1 MIPYGK
7 QDINQNDIDA
17 VLEALKSDFITQGP
31 RIPTFEKS
39 LTDYTGA
46 KHGVAVSSATAA
58 LHIACHALGVE
69 KGDIVWTSPVTFV
82 ASANCARYCGADV
95 DFVDID
101 PATYN
106 MSVKRLKRKLIEAKS
121 IGRLP
126 KVVIPVHLTG
136 QSCEMEEIAQLAED
150 YNFKV
155 IEDASHAVGGK
166 YKSAPVGNCAY
177 SDITVFSFHPVKII
191 TTAEGGISMTNDDEL
206 AERMALVRSHG
217 VTRDENLMKEES
229 HGPWYYQQIDLGF
242 NYRLTDI
249 QAALGTSQMQRIDE
263 FIKIRNDLAYRYDQ
277 LLADVAVVTP
287 VQHTD
292 CYSARH
298 LYVIKLEDEGKHRQ
312 VFEYMRKNGVG
323 VNLHYIPI
331 HLQPYYKR
339 LGFNPGD
346 YPAAED
352 YYARAI
358 SLPLYT
364 KLTHDEQDQV
374 VATLKAALSA

>member
-7 QDINQNDIDA
+7 QDINQDDIDA
-17 VLEALKSDFITQGP
+17 VIDALKSDFITQGP
-31 RIPTFEKS
+31 RIPEFEKS
-39 LTDYTGA
+39 LTDYTGT

-101 PATYN
+101 PVTYN
-106 MSVKRLKRKLIEAKS
+106 MSVTRLERKLIEAKA

-136 QSCEMEEIAQLAED
+136 QSCEMEAISKLAND

-166 YKSAPVGNCAY
+166 YQDAPVGNCEY

-191 TTAEGGISMTNDDEL
+191 TTAEGGIAMTNDGAL
-206 AERMALVRSHG
+206 AQKMQLARSHG
-217 VTRDENLMKEES
+217 VTRDEELMSEPS
-229 HGPWYYQQIDLGF
+229 HGSWYYQQIDLGF

-249 QAALGTSQMQRIDE
+249 QAALGTSQMKRIDE

-277 LLADVAVVTP
+277 LLADVPVITP
-287 VQHTD
+287 VQHKD
-292 CYSARH
+292 CYPARH
-298 LYVIKLEDEGKHRQ
+298 LYVVKVEDKAKHRQ
-312 VFEYMRKNGVG
+312 VFEYLRNKNIG
-323 VNLHYIPI
+323 VNLHYIPV
-331 HLQPYYKR
+331 HLQPYYRK
-339 LGFNPGD
+339 LGFNEGD
-346 YPAAED
+346 FPASED

-358 SLPLYT
+358 SIPLYT
-364 KLTHDEQDQV
+364 SLTHQEQDLI
-374 VATLKAALSA
+374 VATLKAALAA